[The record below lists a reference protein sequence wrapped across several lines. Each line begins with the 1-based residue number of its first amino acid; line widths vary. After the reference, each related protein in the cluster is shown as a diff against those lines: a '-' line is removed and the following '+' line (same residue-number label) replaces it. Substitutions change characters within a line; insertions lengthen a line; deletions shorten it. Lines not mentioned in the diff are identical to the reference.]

1 MKNCSP
7 KVSVIIPCYNQG
19 QYLDE
24 AVDSVINQT
33 FKDFEI
39 IIINDGSTD
48 QFTIKKLKNYT
59 KPKCCVIHSDNQGPS
74 IARNIAIKRSTGEY
88 ILPLDADDRIG
99 PNYLEEAVKILDNH
113 NKIGI
118 VYCDAELFGDGNGRT
133 GRILNSLYLVQQNL
147 LSSPVIYLS
156 SYIIDN
162 KQDYYR
168 LLHEVTEKQN
178 WRDWIM
184 FMTTAVNETAIL
196 TIQIIREII
205 RLKKEMEEKTMQVLE
220 KFNKRHELYDLMFA
234 IPYLKIE
241 LVVKKGIA
249 HRQTAAVY
257 LKELAANSMLK
268 PIKLGKTTYYVNYK
282 LLDLITQR

>member
-118 VYCDAELFGDGNGRT
+118 VYCDAELFGDGNGRWELPEYSLEKILMGNLIFCCALFRKNDYLET
-133 GRILNSLYLVQQNL
+133 IGFNPNMIYGWEDWDFWLSLIERGKEVYKLPGIHFYYRIKNSGSREANLQMSLNEQKL
-147 LSSPVIYLS
+147 LLKTIYLNHLDF
-156 SYIIDN
+156 Y
-162 KQDYYR
+162 
-168 LLHEVTEKQN
+168 
-178 WRDWIM
+178 
-184 FMTTAVNETAIL
+184 
-196 TIQIIREII
+196 
-205 RLKKEMEEKTMQVLE
+205 LE
-220 KFNKRHELYDLMFA
+220 KMGHPIELYSKLNKILQSKDYKIGRRIVNPARKIKRSMKQFTS
-234 IPYLKIE
+234 YLFKA
-241 LVVKKGIA
+241 KGA
-249 HRQTAAVY
+249 
-257 LKELAANSMLK
+257 
-268 PIKLGKTTYYVNYK
+268 
-282 LLDLITQR
+282 